1 MANLPTTRQ
10 STSVIG
16 SADSDATLL
25 GREALPDGRG
35 GDRVQYGGEL
45 HHVLFGPNGVG
56 KGMRVLVPNLL
67 SIIGKSIVV
76 IDPKGQLA
84 AMTAKFRHQAGDDVK
99 VIDPFGVLAEVVR
112 ARPKE
117 YRYLI
122 ENGLVESCGFNPLAA
137 LDPDSPNFY
146 DDAAVIAD
154 ALIKVPDKEPHWA
167 ESAQGLVAGLLMWE
181 RLREGENASLEHVR
195 YLLTEA
201 DDFESFED
209 RDGKWRKRQ
218 IAGLSVTADKMVRE
232 GGFEIGSLASRFA
245 DEYTND
251 EMASVRSTADTQT
264 RWMLSRPMRED
275 LKKNG
280 VDFRKLKTGERPMT
294 VYVVLPANFLETHS
308 IWLRLV
314 VSEALRANMTTG
326 GRRVLLI
333 LDEFA
338 ALGHLS
344 IVQKLWGV
352 TRDYRVQMMPVFQ
365 DLPQLKSLYS
375 ERWETIL
382 GMAGVVQSFRTGDM
396 TTAEWVSKRSPA
408 TTAVALSYNQGT
420 GQSQGGASSNIGL
433 SSNQISRPTIL
444 PHDMFGL
451 PNEYTVAWL
460 AGERNPTLLYMPH
473 LEQLTRLKARALP
486 NPYYQG

>member
-1 MANLPTTRQ
+1 MANLPSTRP
-10 STSVIG
+10 STSIIG

-35 GDRVQYGGEL
+35 GDKVQYGGEL

-67 SIIGKSIVV
+67 SIVGKSIVV

-99 VIDPFGVLAEVVR
+99 IIDPFSVLAEAVR
-112 ARPKE
+112 QMPGE

-122 ENGLVESCGFNPLAA
+122 ENDLVESCGFNPLAA
-137 LDPDSPNFY
+137 LDPESPNFY

-154 ALIKVPDKEPHWA
+154 ALIKIPEKEPHWA
-167 ESAQGLVAGLLMWE
+167 ESAQGLLAGLLMWE
-181 RLREGENASLEHVR
+181 RLKEGENGSLEHVR
-195 YLLTEA
+195 FMLTEA
-201 DDFESFED
+201 DEFRPFQDES
-209 RDGKWRKRQ
+209 GKWHKEQ
-218 IAGLSVTADKMVRE
+218 VAGLNVTADKMVKE
-232 GGFEIGSLASRFA
+232 GGFEIASLAGRFS
-245 DEYTND
+245 DEHTTD

-275 LKKNG
+275 LKKDG
-280 VDFRKLKTGERPMT
+280 VDFRKLKMGDRPMT
-294 VYVVLPANFLETHS
+294 VYVILPANFLETHS

-326 GRRVLLI
+326 GRRVLLM

-365 DLPQLKSLYS
+365 DLPQLKSLYAD
-375 ERWETIL
+375 RWETIL
-382 GMAGVVQSFRTGDM
+382 GMAGVVQSFRAGDM
-396 TTAEWVSKRSPA
+396 TTAEWVSKRSPT

-420 GQSQGGASSNIGL
+420 GQSQGGL
-433 SSNQISRPTIL
+433 SSNSGLNRSQISQPTIR

-473 LEQLTRLKARALP
+473 LEQLTRLKARSLP
-486 NPYYQG
+486 NPYYRG

>member
-1 MANLPTTRQ
+1 MANLPTVRPN
-10 STSVIG
+10 TSVIG
-16 SADSDATLL
+16 PADSDATLL

-35 GDRVQYGGEL
+35 GDKVQYGGEL

-67 SIIGKSIVV
+67 SIVGKSIVV

-99 VIDPFGVLAEVVR
+99 IIDPFGVLAEVVR
-112 ARPKE
+112 ERPGE

-122 ENGLVESCGFNPLAA
+122 ENDLVKSCGFNPLAA
-137 LDPDSPNFY
+137 LHPDSPNFY

-154 ALIKVPDKEPHWA
+154 ALIKIPEREPHWA
-167 ESAQGLVAGLLMWE
+167 ESAQGLLAGLLMWE
-181 RLREGENASLEHVR
+181 RLNEGKNANLEHVR
-195 YLLTEA
+195 FMLTEA
-201 DDFESFED
+201 DEHRPFQDET
-209 RDGKWRKRQ
+209 GKWRKEHV
-218 IAGLSVTADKMVRE
+218 AGLNITADKMVKE
-232 GGFEIGSLASRFA
+232 GGFEIASLAARFSA
-245 DEYTND
+245 EHTTN

-280 VDFRKLKTGERPMT
+280 VDFRKLKTGDRPMT
-294 VYVVLPANFLETHS
+294 VYVILPANFLETHS

-326 GRRVLLI
+326 GRRVLLM

-338 ALGHLS
+338 ALGHLT

-382 GMAGVVQSFRTGDM
+382 GMAGVVQSFRAGDI
-396 TTAEWVSKRSPA
+396 TTAEWVSKRSP
-408 TTAVALSYNQGT
+408 TTTDVALGYNQGS
-420 GQSQGGASSNIGL
+420 GQSQGGSSSNSGL
-433 SSNQISRPTIL
+433 SETQISRPTIR
-444 PHDMFGL
+444 PDFMFGL

-460 AGERNPTLLYMPH
+460 AGERNPMLIYMPH

-486 NPYYQG
+486 NPYYRG